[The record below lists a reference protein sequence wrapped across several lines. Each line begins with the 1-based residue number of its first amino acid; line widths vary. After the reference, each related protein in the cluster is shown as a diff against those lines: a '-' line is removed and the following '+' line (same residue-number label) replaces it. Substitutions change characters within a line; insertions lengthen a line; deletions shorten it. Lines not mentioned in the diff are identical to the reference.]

1 MMKMQ
6 MQRWLVCFAALL
18 AGQSALA
25 QQNLAQQNPS
35 HEFLKSGDYHVT
47 QSWSQENSF
56 ERPYHVRVP
65 DAEDKPRQLPVLI
78 FLHGNGG
85 NAQDAMRGFI
95 RGRGTIASR
104 YVLVFP
110 QGYRESW
117 NIVSERSK
125 ADDLGFIEAIVLK
138 LATY

>member
-18 AGQSALA
+18 AGQSALAQQNLAQQNLA

-65 DAEDKPRQLPVLI
+65 DVEDKPRQLPVLF
-78 FLHGNGG
+78 FLHGNGA
-85 NAQDAMRGFI
+85 NAREAMRGLGYDLEEI
-95 RGRGTIASR
+95 LAQEEEPGLGNGGLGR
-104 YVLVFP
+104 L
-110 QGYRESW
+110 
-117 NIVSERSK
+117 
-125 ADDLGFIEAIVLK
+125 ADLEETSK
-138 LATY
+138 LAP